1 MKYICEFDVNSHDID
16 LRGNLRTSAVLRYMQ
31 EAANLQLYTT
41 GYSYDQMRADGR
53 IYILSRLNLSVYGA
67 VHAHDTLIA
76 ETWLYDCHG
85 AVFNRAHRL
94 FCRGVLAAEAITVW
108 ALVGIEDRKIYRVT
122 DIDTSKHTDTDTVG
136 IDAPGRI
143 NLRDVA
149 LSLCGEREV
158 YYADCDGN
166 GHMNNTVYPDM
177 LFSFAPEAGRK
188 TGGRVVSLNV
198 SFLSEAPLGDV
209 LKIYTAQ
216 SDGVR
221 YFRTVRS
228 DGKTNVEAEMVIE

>member
-1 MKYICEFDVNSHDID
+1 MKYVCDFDVNSHDID
-16 LRGNLRTSAVLRYMQ
+16 VCGNLRASAVLRYMQ

-41 GYSYDQMRADGR
+41 GYSYDSMRKDGR
-53 IYILSRLNLSVYGA
+53 VYILGRLNLSVYGA
-67 VHAHDTLIA
+67 VHAHDTLTA
-76 ETWLYDCHG
+76 ETWLYECRG

-108 ALVGIEDRKIYRVT
+108 ALVGVEDKKIYRVT
-122 DIDTSKHTDTDTVG
+122 DIDTSQHIDTDTVG
-136 IDAPGRI
+136 IDAPARL
-143 NLRDVA
+143 NLRDMP

-177 LFSFAPEAGRK
+177 LFSFTPEARQK
-188 TGGRVVSLNV
+188 TGQRVVSLNV
-198 SFLSEAPLGDV
+198 SFQNEAPLCDV
-209 LKIYTAQ
+209 LKIYTAS
-216 SDGVR
+216 SDGAR